1 MASAYNITPNSFK
14 EKRKLLLSYR
24 KELGKDTEC
33 FENSIITMFGY
44 IDEDEEKV
52 SKMVN
57 DVLASSLGRRPAKDL
72 KELLLFGSADKSLNK
87 VRSLVELGVQ
97 RIHFWPVGDYLQQIE
112 IFRRE
117 IANSL

>member
-1 MASAYNITPNSFK
+1 
-14 EKRKLLLSYR
+14 
-24 KELGKDTEC
+24 
-33 FENSIITMFGY
+33 
-44 IDEDEEKV
+44 
-52 SKMVN
+52 
-57 DVLASSLGRRPAKDL
+57 
-72 KELLLFGSADKSLNK
+72 LNK